1 MKDPARRGNHQR
13 SVTVSPAAIDS
24 TSSARPSLAV
34 EYRRHADFV
43 WRSLQRLGVRP
54 LELNDGL
61 QEVFLVAHR
70 RLDDF
75 DETRAKFST
84 WLFGIAVRVAWSL
97 RRQRPLQPEADWG
110 LIDAQTPESVYAA
123 RESVL
128 RLHQAL
134 DELTPELR
142 ATFVLFELEGESCVD
157 IAAMFDIPT
166 GTVYSRL
173 HKAREFVRARVQG
186 TSAYEKE
193 AL

>member
-1 MKDPARRGNHQR
+1 M
-13 SVTVSPAAIDS
+13 TVSKIAIGS
-24 TSSARPSLAV
+24 TSPDRPSLAV

-43 WRSLQRLGVRP
+43 WRSLQRLGVRSH
-54 LELNDGL
+54 ELNDGL

-75 DETRAKFST
+75 DATRAQFST
-84 WLFGIAVRVAWSL
+84 WLFGIAVRVAWSF
-97 RRQRPLQPEADWG
+97 RRRRPMQTEAD
-110 LIDAQTPESVYAA
+110 LVLVDAQTPQSVYEA

-173 HKAREFVRARVQG
+173 HKAREIVRARVQG